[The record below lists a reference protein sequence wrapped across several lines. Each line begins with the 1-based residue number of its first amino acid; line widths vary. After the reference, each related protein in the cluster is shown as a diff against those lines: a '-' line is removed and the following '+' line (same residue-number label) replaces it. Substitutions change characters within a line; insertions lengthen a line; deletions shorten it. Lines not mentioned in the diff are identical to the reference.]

1 MVREMKKKMFVIPFR
16 GLKEGE
22 HQFEFLINKTFFED
36 YQYDEILDA
45 DIKVHL
51 NFIKKSTLLE
61 LSFVCNGTVKVAC
74 DISNELYQQPIK
86 GNLDLVVKFG
96 DVYNNDNEDILI
108 IPHGEFEI
116 DIAQYI
122 YEMIVL
128 SLPSKKIHPGIIDG
142 TLKSDILDK
151 LEELEPNNEHNNKSI
166 DPRWDKLKGL

>member
-1 MVREMKKKMFVIPFR
+1 MKKKMFVIPFR

-128 SLPSKKIHPGIIDG
+128 SLPSKTIHPGIIDG

-151 LEELEPNNEHNNKSI
+151 LEELEPNNEQNNKSI

>member
-22 HQFEFLINKTFFED
+22 HQFEYLINKTFFED

-122 YEMIVL
+122 YEMIVF

-151 LEELEPNNEHNNKSI
+151 LEELEPNNEQNNKSI